1 MAEDVHTASEVDLD
15 AHAETYHHF
24 NQLIRWT
31 MWSLAVIL
39 PMLVIWF
46 CTPGGFLGGLTTAV
60 VIGVAGYYLLRPRSA
75 KIGELPESE
84 FPTAPHPR

>member
-1 MAEDVHTASEVDLD
+1 MAEDVHTASEVDLP

-39 PMLVIWF
+39 PFLTV
-46 CTPGGFLGGLTTAV
+46 GF
-60 VIGVAGYYLLRPRSA
+60 
-75 KIGELPESE
+75 
-84 FPTAPHPR
+84 

>member
-1 MAEDVHTASEVDLD
+1 MAEDVHTASEVDLP

-39 PMLVIWF
+39 PFLTVWF
-46 CTPGGFLGGLTTAV
+46 CTSGGFLGGLATAV
-60 VIGVAGYYLLRPRSA
+60 VVGVVGYYLLRPRSE
-75 KIGELPESE
+75 GVGHLPKSE
-84 FPTAPHPR
+84 FPTAPHAQ